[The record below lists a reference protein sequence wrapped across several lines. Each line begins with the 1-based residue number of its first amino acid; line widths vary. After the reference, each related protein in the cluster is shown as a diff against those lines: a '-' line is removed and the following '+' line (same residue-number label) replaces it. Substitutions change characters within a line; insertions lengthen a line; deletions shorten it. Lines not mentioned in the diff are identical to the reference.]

1 MTPAGLGEYLI
12 VIGRRRL
19 KPEASGDNQTGDRPM
34 TQVTDIFAKISMA
47 VLTGA
52 AFVPL
57 IAAALNLPH

>member
-1 MTPAGLGEYLI
+1 
-12 VIGRRRL
+12 
-19 KPEASGDNQTGDRPM
+19 M